1 MGKIILEKIKL
12 TKLNKIKNKNGD
24 LFHGLKKT
32 ESSYSGFGE
41 VYFSWINKDSIK
53 GWKFHN
59 EMISNLIVP
68 LGEVK
73 FVFYDNYGNYKEFNI
88 GNNDYSRLTVPPNIW
103 FGFMGIGEPTNLVVN
118 IASIEHDDREVVIK
132 DLNEIKHDW

>member
-73 FVFYDNYGNYKEFNI
+73 FVFYDNHGNYKEFNI